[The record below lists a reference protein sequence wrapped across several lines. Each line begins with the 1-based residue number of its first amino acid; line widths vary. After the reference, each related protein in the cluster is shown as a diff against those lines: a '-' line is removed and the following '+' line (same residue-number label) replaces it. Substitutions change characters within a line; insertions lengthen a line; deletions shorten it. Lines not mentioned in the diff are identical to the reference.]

1 MDLIEL
7 EDSCNQTLFDY
18 YEIYFQEYKQIIE
31 HHFKKYKEEFIDYF
45 QQNAQNLVIGI
56 IIYIVFS
63 FCFYCFIIR
72 TKLVRNLGIISD
84 CKNVL
89 FVTSHPDDECMF
101 FGPTIVTLT
110 NDTDCSVYLLCLSR
124 GNYYKR
130 GKIRKKEL
138 FESCKILQIP
148 EQNVQIVNSSLLRDD
163 PNLNWNQEVIAD
175 IILNFLETY
184 SIDTVITFDR
194 YGVSNHPNHSS
205 IFYAMAYLCLEK
217 KLPKKCTAYALESVS
232 KIRKYLGFMDV
243 TFTYLL
249 SSKKYVVPM
258 EKRNIIRDAMRA
270 HKSQY
275 LWYRRIYMYL
285 SRYVF
290 MNSFKEIDV
299 LELELDFEV
308 D

>member
-124 GNYYKR
+124 GM
-130 GKIRKKEL
+130 
-138 FESCKILQIP
+138 
-148 EQNVQIVNSSLLRDD
+148 VVN
-163 PNLNWNQEVIAD
+163 
-175 IILNFLETY
+175 
-184 SIDTVITFDR
+184 
-194 YGVSNHPNHSS
+194 
-205 IFYAMAYLCLEK
+205 
-217 KLPKKCTAYALESVS
+217 
-232 KIRKYLGFMDV
+232 
-243 TFTYLL
+243 
-249 SSKKYVVPM
+249 
-258 EKRNIIRDAMRA
+258 
-270 HKSQY
+270 
-275 LWYRRIYMYL
+275 
-285 SRYVF
+285 
-290 MNSFKEIDV
+290 
-299 LELELDFEV
+299 
-308 D
+308 